1 MESNYKIVR
10 KIILKKKKKRNIK
23 YLFDIVKLIKSKSIK
38 GLFKYLDNNN
48 NNKKDLYEKILS
60 ILIKCYSSDLLNMNI
75 NDNLEDYFK
84 NNSKMKN
91 NILVFISSKYNNNN
105 ININN
110 ITDDKIQE
118 KILKINKYKK
128 FYKNY
133 NILLFVKNKN
143 KILEVIKNSKD
154 TNYDITDIIDN
165 ILDYNDFKKYY
176 SKLQNELL
184 NIDLNITGE
193 FNKKFNNTN
202 LIKKFERITI

>member
-1 MESNYKIVR
+1 
-10 KIILKKKKKRNIK
+10 
-23 YLFDIVKLIKSKSIK
+23 
-38 GLFKYLDNNN
+38 
-48 NNKKDLYEKILS
+48 
-60 ILIKCYSSDLLNMNI
+60 MNI

-118 KILKINKYKK
+118 KIIRINKYKK

-154 TNYDITDIIDN
+154 TNYDITDIINN

-193 FNKKFNNTN
+193 FNKKFNNIN
-202 LIKKFERITI
+202 LIKKFEQITI